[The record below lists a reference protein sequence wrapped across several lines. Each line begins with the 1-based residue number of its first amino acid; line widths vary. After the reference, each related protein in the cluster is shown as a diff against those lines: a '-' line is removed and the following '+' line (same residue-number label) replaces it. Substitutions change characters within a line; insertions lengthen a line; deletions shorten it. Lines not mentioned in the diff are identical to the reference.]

1 MSVRFLGRRV
11 YVMLAVVLLST
22 RSVMRMSAAA
32 QVASWMRVPQRTLRR
47 WRAWWTQTLVLT
59 PLWLAHVGRF
69 MPVPEALQF
78 PSSLLAAFA
87 DRRAPDTPAAPTAL
101 LRLMRFLSPWTVP
114 FVIALDG
121 AR

>member
-11 YVMLAVVLLST
+11 YVGLAVVLLST
-22 RSVMRMSAAA
+22 RSVMRMAAAA
-32 QVASWMRVPQRTLRR
+32 QVASWLQVPQRTLRR

-59 PLWLAHVGRF
+59 PHWLAGVGRF

-87 DRRAPDTPAAPTAL
+87 DPNTPATPAAL
-101 LRLMRFLSPWTVP
+101 LRLMCFLSPWTVP
-114 FVIALDG
+114 LVIALDG